1 MITIDREGAYSHIE
15 REKLLDRVMGQARFQ
30 KSSEIL
36 RRNRLPADGL
46 AFVAH
51 DGKQMIGTV
60 RLWNVNAGNAG
71 DALLLGPLAVDKI
84 YSGSGVGAGLVY
96 AALNAAQAAGH
107 RSVLLVGDP
116 DYYARFGFHAAP
128 ASGLLMPGH
137 FDRHRFQAIQLG
149 NDDVLSGSTGML
161 TATGAMIH

>member
-1 MITIDREGAYSHIE
+1 MITIDREGTYSHVE
-15 REKLLDRVMGQARFQ
+15 RELLLDRVMRSARFQ

-51 DGKQMIGTV
+51 DGKHMIGTV

-71 DALLLGPLAVDKI
+71 DALLLGPLAVEKG
-84 YSGSGVGAGLVY
+84 YSGSGVGAGLVF
-96 AALNAAQAAGH
+96 AALNAAQASGH

-137 FDRHRFQAIQLG
+137 FDRHRFQAINLG
-149 NDDVLSGSTGML
+149 NEDVLGGSQGLL